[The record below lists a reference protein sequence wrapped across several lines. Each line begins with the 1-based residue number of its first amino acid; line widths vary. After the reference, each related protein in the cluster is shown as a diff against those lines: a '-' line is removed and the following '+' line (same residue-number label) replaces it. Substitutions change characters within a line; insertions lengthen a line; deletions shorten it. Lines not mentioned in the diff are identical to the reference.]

1 MTMTRTPSLNL
12 ADLDSALWQFALGLW
27 RVPEAEVLCLALQ
40 TKGWSVTRILCASWL
55 ASLGRPYIDEPEEVS
70 QWRETVTVRLRS
82 IRQSVPKD
90 VPALSKLRQ
99 QLAATELEAER
110 VELALA
116 FTAFKPENEALEPL
130 QGVTYT
136 LFRCNLYAAAPD
148 AQAIDQEARRL
159 IDSLTELLARHTT
172 GLAERAL

>member
-1 MTMTRTPSLNL
+1 MTRKPSLNS
-12 ADLDSALWQFALGLW
+12 AILDSALWQFALGFW
-27 RVPEAEVLCLALQ
+27 RAPEAEALCLALQ

-55 ASLGRPYIDEPEEVS
+55 ATLGRTYIDEPEEVS
-70 QWRETVTVRLRS
+70 QWRETMTVRLRS
-82 IRQSVPKD
+82 IRQSVPRD

-99 QLAATELEAER
+99 QLVATELEAER

-116 FTAFKPENEALEPL
+116 FIAFNPENEPLEPL

-136 LFRCNLYAAAPD
+136 PFRCNLYAAAPD

-159 IDSLTELLARHTT
+159 IDSLTELLISHTT
-172 GLAERAL
+172 GLPERAL